1 MHRVK
6 ILWMLTVVLTLPLL
20 FVAGAVPSYL
30 LPINSDIGQ
39 VIEGESGTIES
50 YAKEALTTAYTPE
63 WVERYIPPSLMQG
76 FVHTYD
82 TLLASMLP
90 VSTLQMGRAIHR
102 THLWEVPFAII
113 EPAYRWGSMVWMD
126 QSDGRWALLS
136 ISISE

>member
-1 MHRVK
+1 MRTVK
-6 ILWMLTVVLTLPLL
+6 ILWMLTVVFMLPLL
-20 FVAGAVPSYL
+20 SVAGTATAYL

-39 VIEGESGTIES
+39 VVEGESGTIES
-50 YAKEALTTAYTPE
+50 YAKEALTTPYTPE
-63 WVERYIPPSLMQG
+63 WVERYIPPSLVQG

-82 TLLASMLP
+82 ATLASLLP
-90 VSTLQMGRAIHR
+90 VSTIQMGRAIHR